1 MNAQLKPIAR
11 QGNSTSLTPI
21 ELRAMYRMLL
31 ACREFEER
39 LYHLFLTEAMPGTM
53 HQYTGQ
59 EAVAVG
65 ICAALRKDDYI
76 TSTHRGHGHAIAKG
90 VSLASLM
97 AEMFA
102 KETGCC
108 GGMGGSMHVTDASVG
123 MLGATGVVGGG
134 IPIATGAALSAQL
147 RGTDQVAVTFFGD
160 GAVNEGA
167 FHESLNQ
174 AGVWKLP
181 AIYVCENNLYAFS
194 VPASAASAVTDV
206 ADRVAGYGFP
216 GIGVDGND
224 VLAVYDAA
232 ATAVARARRGD
243 GPTLIECK
251 TYRQR
256 GHSRFEK
263 SNYRTEEEVQGW
275 IAHDPIVRFR
285 HFLCE
290 ESMITEAQA
299 DELRQEVLAEVAEA
313 VAFARQSP
321 EPPVDAALRYLFA
334 EGSDPLSP

>member
-1 MNAQLKPIAR
+1 MLATR
-11 QGNSTSLTPI
+11 D
-21 ELRAMYRMLL
+21 LREMYRMLV

-39 LYHLFLTEAMPGTM
+39 LYNLFLTEVMPGTM

-65 ICAALRKDDYI
+65 ICAALRPDDYI

-90 VSLASLM
+90 VSFDSLM

-147 RGTDQVAVTFFGD
+147 RGSDQVAVSFFGD

-181 AIYVCENNLYAFS
+181 VIYVCENNLYAFS
-194 VPASAASAVTDV
+194 VPASVASAVTDV

-216 GIGVDGND
+216 GVSVDGND
-224 VLAVYDAA
+224 VLAVYEA
-232 ATAVARARRGD
+232 ATQAVERARRGD

-251 TYRQR
+251 TYRHR

-263 SNYRTEEEVQGW
+263 SNYRTDEEVQAW
-275 IAHDPIVRFR
+275 IKLDPVARFR
-285 HFLCE
+285 RLLVE
-290 ESMITEAQA
+290 RGALSEAEA
-299 DELRQEVLAEVAEA
+299 DEIRQAVLSELNEA
-313 VAFARQSP
+313 VAFARRSP
-321 EPPVDAALRYLFA
+321 EPPPDIALRYVFA
-334 EGSDPLSP
+334 EGHDPLSP